1 MRGFAAGDEHHPS
14 ATTLEPWLHAL
25 FQLCQDLVDGGLV
38 GPFRSWIVLLVP
50 GVGGIAAVGADP
62 ASLEQAAVQIAAV
75 HPDPHGPGAQPGALT
90 LSGAAEG
97 AFAAGQAQD
106 RSGGRRTGW
115 RRGAVAVTAL
125 TAASPLAATP
135 PASWGVSATN
145 TCITPGIWSSP
156 MSAPPGSQPAA
167 RRLDSGPAPH
177 SATVVQFVADEGLG
191 GLQRAAGRAGRRR
204 INLDADLVPVTVLA
218 AALVAIGQTVQAM
231 GGRNRSG
238 WATNPQA
245 REPASG
251 QASTT
256 VTSSTSWANGR
267 SARASWSPR

>member
-1 MRGFAAGDEHHPS
+1 MVQVPSREPSPCQVPPKVPSPRVKRRIGPAAAGP
-14 ATTLEPWLHAL
+14 
-25 FQLCQDLVDGGLV
+25 GG
-38 GPFRSWIVLLVP
+38 
-50 GVGGIAAVGADP
+50 
-62 ASLEQAAVQIAAV
+62 
-75 HPDPHGPGAQPGALT
+75 
-90 LSGAAEG
+90 
-97 AFAAGQAQD
+97 AG
-106 RSGGRRTGW
+106 
-115 RRGAVAVTAL
+115 GAVAVTAL

-218 AALVAIGQTVQAM
+218 AALVAIGRPSRRWA
-231 GGRNRSG
+231 GGTAAAG
-238 WATNPQA
+238 PQ
-245 REPASG
+245 PPG
-251 QASTT
+251 P
-256 VTSSTSWANGR
+256 G
-267 SARASWSPR
+267 

>member
-1 MRGFAAGDEHHPS
+1 M
-14 ATTLEPWLHAL
+14 
-25 FQLCQDLVDGGLV
+25 
-38 GPFRSWIVLLVP
+38 
-50 GVGGIAAVGADP
+50 
-62 ASLEQAAVQIAAV
+62 
-75 HPDPHGPGAQPGALT
+75 
-90 LSGAAEG
+90 
-97 AFAAGQAQD
+97 
-106 RSGGRRTGW
+106 
-115 RRGAVAVTAL
+115 
-125 TAASPLAATP
+125 
-135 PASWGVSATN
+135 
-145 TCITPGIWSSP
+145 
-156 MSAPPGSQPAA
+156 
-167 RRLDSGPAPH
+167 
-177 SATVVQFVADEGLG
+177 VQFVADEGLG